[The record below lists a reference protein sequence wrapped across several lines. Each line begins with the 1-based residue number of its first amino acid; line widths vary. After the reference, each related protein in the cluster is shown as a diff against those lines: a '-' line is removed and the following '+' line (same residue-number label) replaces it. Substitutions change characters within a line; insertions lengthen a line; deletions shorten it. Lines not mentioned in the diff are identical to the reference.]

1 MHSLILKYQVNIYFD
16 YWYYIAL
23 AKLFER

>member
-1 MHSLILKYQVNIYFD
+1 MLLKYQVNIYFD